1 MIEFKGQDV
10 VGSEPV
16 RDRGIQVIEI
26 ICSAYRF
33 SFFVLS
39 VYNIDDRSEYGIEPA
54 SAESYVELGPVP
66 DYRPLEP
73 DTAVDKSEHEITVIP
88 VEISVTCG
96 NIRYGT
102 HSGAVSGGKSAL
114 VEIQMIYYISVER

>member
-1 MIEFKGQDV
+1 MKKA
-10 VGSEPV
+10 
-16 RDRGIQVIEI
+16 
-26 ICSAYRF
+26 CSA
-33 SFFVLS
+33 VLALLLCCAMQLGVFGLGS
-39 VYNIDDRSEYGIEPA
+39 VEVST
-54 SAESYVELGPVP
+54 VVP
-66 DYRPLEP
+66 G
-73 DTAVDKSEHEITVIP
+73 EHEITVIP